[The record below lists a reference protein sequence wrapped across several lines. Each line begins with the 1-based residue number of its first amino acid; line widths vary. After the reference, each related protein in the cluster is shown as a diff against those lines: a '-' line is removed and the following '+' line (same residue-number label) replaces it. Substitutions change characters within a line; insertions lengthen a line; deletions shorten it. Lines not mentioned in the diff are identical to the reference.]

1 MSEIVQFLIQFIDT
15 LCFVFLFVF
24 IQDKK
29 ITVWQC
35 LLIALGKYIIFSIL
49 FILLPNFFFGF
60 FTPFYFLSISFVINR
75 ELESHLKIFRGLFPI
90 TLNHIIYLAMIY
102 FIIPLASMTYKDVNQ
117 NILFSLSLS
126 LIATFFSYS
135 FLKIFDYQFKTEFFS
150 KLNKS
155 EKRFLIVINI
165 SMLLYY
171 LFIQLI
177 VNTKGINADVF
188 KGSLVF
194 IYLIFF
200 LIMINRLDKS
210 MQIELKEEVLF
221 QKDLQL
227 QNLKEYSQQI
237 ESLYIDI
244 KRFRHD
250 YLNILRTMA
259 LGIEEKNFTIIESIY
274 QETLKD
280 TDKQFKDT
288 KYDIG
293 RLINVNNES
302 LKSLLAVKL
311 TQAKENGLNISIE
324 IPSAIDVK
332 GIEIIDCITIISIL
346 LDNAIEAALVSSD
359 KILKFALLEVGSQQ
373 VVLVE
378 NATKEKRIEVEHLF
392 ELGFGSKGSERG
404 IGLAN
409 VSLILGKYPNIL
421 LETKSEDYY
430 FSQLIRI
437 KKPSENLV

>member
-1 MSEIVQFLIQFIDT
+1 
-15 LCFVFLFVF
+15 
-24 IQDKK
+24 
-29 ITVWQC
+29 
-35 LLIALGKYIIFSIL
+35 
-49 FILLPNFFFGF
+49 
-60 FTPFYFLSISFVINR
+60 
-75 ELESHLKIFRGLFPI
+75 
-90 TLNHIIYLAMIY
+90 
-102 FIIPLASMTYKDVNQ
+102 MTYEDVNQ

-250 YLNILRTMA
+250 YLNILRTLA

-274 QETLKD
+274 QETLQE

-324 IPSAIDVK
+324 IPRAIDVK
-332 GIEIIDCITIISIL
+332 GIE
-346 LDNAIEAALVSSD
+346 
-359 KILKFALLEVGSQQ
+359 
-373 VVLVE
+373 
-378 NATKEKRIEVEHLF
+378 
-392 ELGFGSKGSERG
+392 
-404 IGLAN
+404 
-409 VSLILGKYPNIL
+409 
-421 LETKSEDYY
+421 
-430 FSQLIRI
+430 
-437 KKPSENLV
+437 